1 MVPMGLVIS
10 RELHEILLIGDTIS
24 VQIVSIRQGKVRLKI
39 DAPKDVSVD
48 RLEVRVAKTA
58 NTSGEATQ

>member
-1 MVPMGLVIS
+1 MGLVIS

-24 VQIVSIRQGKVRLKI
+24 VQIVSIRPGKVRLKI

-48 RLEVRVAKTA
+48 RLEVRNAKA
-58 NTSGEATQ
+58 AKKSEEATQ